1 MLHLMAEKYGILPS
15 VLLEEG
21 STIDI
26 QIYHV
31 AENIRTRQENIKEGK
46 DITHTYNQEYLE
58 QRIANVNKQSKS
70 Q

>member
-15 VLLEEG
+15 VLLEQG

-31 AENIRTRQENIKEGK
+31 AENIRIRQQNIKDGK
-46 DITHTYNQEYLE
+46 DITNTYNQEYLE
-58 QRIANVNKQSKS
+58 QQLQNVNKQP
-70 Q
+70 

>member
-15 VLLEEG
+15 VLLEQG

-31 AENIRTRQENIKEGK
+31 AENIRIRQQNIKDGK
-46 DITHTYNQEYLE
+46 
-58 QRIANVNKQSKS
+58 
-70 Q
+70 

>member
-15 VLLEEG
+15 VLLEQG

-31 AENIRTRQENIKEGK
+31 AENIRLRQQNIKDGK
-46 DITHTYNQEYLE
+46 DITNTYNEDYLKE
-58 QRIANVNKQSKS
+58 KLNNVKQY
-70 Q
+70 